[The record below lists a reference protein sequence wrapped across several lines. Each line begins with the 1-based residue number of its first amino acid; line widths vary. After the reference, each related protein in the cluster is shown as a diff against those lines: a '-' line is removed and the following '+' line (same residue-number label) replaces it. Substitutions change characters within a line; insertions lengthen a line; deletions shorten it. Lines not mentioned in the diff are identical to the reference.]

1 MRCASWRRVRRHALT
16 RERVEEWDDPTRRR
30 TLGIAGVFR
39 SDILANDYR
48 LRLTSRRPFR
58 FSFLKSAA
66 AANGHVFREFMRRP
80 IVPASVLACAFAAAA
95 SAQTESQTPQS
106 SIEQVVVTATRT
118 PEANDRIPADTS
130 VVTGQELRARD
141 AWDMQTSLSLVSG
154 VEAPAGGDAG
164 PSSAVPS
171 FWGLHEFDAFLLV
184 VDQIPWGGAFNPAI
198 STLDLTD
205 MERVEVL
212 KGSAPVMFGATSF
225 VGVVQYLHYP
235 AGQSAQ
241 QVDLAGG
248 SYGSAHGSASFALPT
263 WGAYRQSFAAEGES
277 RGFADRR
284 ENVSDGHLLYRA
296 ALTLGPGELHIDTNL
311 SVVRDVPPSPIV
323 RQGATLTPVTP
334 INANFNPR
342 DA

>member
-248 SYGSAHGSASFALPT
+248 SYGSARGDLSTVLLGSDTFKNSLALD
-263 WGAYRQSFAAEGES
+263 GGSLA
-277 RGFADRR
+277 FADRR
-284 ENVSDGHLLYRA
+284 ESVADGQFLYRA
-296 ALTLGPGELHIDTNL
+296 TDDIGPGTLRFDT
-311 SVVRDVPPSPIV
+311 D
-323 RQGATLTPVTP
+323 LTFVE
-334 INANFNPR
+334 
-342 DA
+342 